1 MPAGK
6 ILSPSKYQQHSLVFQ
21 AHPVCMDVDGVLR
34 LSLYENDKWV
44 RSLKVSSDRK
54 SIKINSWKIDFV
66 NPFEES
72 NKNRN
77 L

>member
-1 MPAGK
+1 
-6 ILSPSKYQQHSLVFQ
+6 
-21 AHPVCMDVDGVLR
+21 MDVDGVLR